1 MELVYIIVL
10 ETMPKLVGCGFDSH
24 LGYMREDILDRKNEI
39 LEWISSNESNSEIAR
54 RLGCKVDTLKV
65 YYTKM
70 GITYK
75 GNQSM
80 KGKKTDPKR
89 KSALEI
95 ISLPSFSN
103 SLKRKR
109 LIDDGIKEA
118 RCECCGLSERVGK
131 PIPLELHHR
140 DFNHYNNSLDNLQV
154 LCANCHM
161 QAHNYCNTRKR

>member
-1 MELVYIIVL
+1 
-10 ETMPKLVGCGFDSH
+10 MPKLVGCGFDSH

-80 KGKKTDPKR
+80 KGKKTDPKKKVR
-89 KSALEI
+89 FGNNKSTKL
-95 ISLPSFSN
+95 LKFSREE
-103 SLKRKR
+103 KT
-109 LIDDGIKEA
+109 
-118 RCECCGLSERVGK
+118 
-131 PIPLELHHR
+131 
-140 DFNHYNNSLDNLQV
+140 Y
-154 LCANCHM
+154 
-161 QAHNYCNTRKR
+161 